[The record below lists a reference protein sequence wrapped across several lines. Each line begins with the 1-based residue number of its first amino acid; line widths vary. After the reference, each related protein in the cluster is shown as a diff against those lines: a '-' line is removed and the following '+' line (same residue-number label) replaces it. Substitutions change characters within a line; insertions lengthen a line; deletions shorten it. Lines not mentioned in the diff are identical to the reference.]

1 MAEEMEAQELKQHV
15 ISALEAPLDIHQER
29 IDDDSLEITAVEF
42 QTEDRIRCRVAYH
55 LVHLRCC
62 AGPSLET
69 KINRELILIR
79 AQGKWVDWIES

>member
-1 MAEEMEAQELKQHV
+1 MPEVMEAQELKKHV

-29 IDDDSLEITAVEF
+29 IDDDSLEISAVEF
-42 QTEDRIRCRVAYH
+42 QAEDRIRCQVAYQ

-69 KINRELILIR
+69 KINRELILILD
-79 AQGKWVDWIES
+79 QGKWVDWIES